1 MRIPSNARI
10 VIIGGGVVGC
20 SVAYHLTK
28 IGITDII
35 LLERGTLSCGTTW
48 HSAGDIPLMKP
59 TALLRA
65 VRYGADL
72 YSRLEEET
80 GQSTGWRR
88 CGYLKVAR
96 TPARLAEYKRSLATF
111 RAFGGE
117 AEIVTPS
124 EAKELW
130 PLMRTDDI
138 CGGVWER
145 GSGRV
150 DPTNLVM
157 AYAKGARSRGAKIVE
172 AISLERVLVEKG
184 AVAGVATSAGQIK
197 CEIVVNC
204 AGLWARQIAQTCGAS
219 VPLYASEHFYMLTK
233 PIPGVHAGLTILNDP
248 DGHIYMRED
257 VGGLLV
263 GCFEPNA
270 KAIALDRIPADFS
283 FGRLEED
290 WDHVEPYLG
299 RAADRIPALMDAQIR
314 MLMNGPESF
323 TPDGSLLIGET
334 PEVCRFYVVAGCN
347 SGGVALSGGLGQA
360 MAALIGGQEPVFDI
374 SRFDI
379 RRFGE
384 AQNNDG
390 WLRGRISEIVGRHMA
405 LHWPGKDFETGRGQR
420 CSPLY
425 HRLLKKGAVYGSHS
439 GWERPLWFG
448 SGEGPESKTF
458 GIPAWLDAVA
468 AEHMAVRE
476 GVAVFDLSSFAKFM
490 FEGPEALRDLQTICT
505 NEIDVPVGRVVYT
518 ALLDARGGFQSDL
531 TVARLAPSRFMI
543 VTGAAQAVRDADWIH
558 RHASVHSVLTDVT
571 SAFAT
576 LGVAGRYS
584 RDLLSR
590 LTDSKLDSAAFPF
603 ATCRWISVGPVRALA
618 VRISFTGDLGWELY
632 VPSEMAVAAY
642 DAIFEAGT
650 EFGVQ
655 DAGYHALGS
664 LRVEKGNRS
673 WGRELSP
680 MINPIEAGLAAIVR
694 VNKAIDFIGKYAISQ
709 AAAGPPKIRVVQFSM
724 GLDEHF
730 LYGDEPILRDGVHV
744 GLVSSAGYSP
754 AQSRIIGLGQVSC
767 AAGVDDSFLKSG
779 SFHLDVGG
787 DKLGITL
794 HTKPIFDPTG
804 TRMRA

>member
-1 MRIPSNARI
+1 MSIPTNARI
-10 VIIGGGVVGC
+10 VIVGGGVVGC

-28 IGITDII
+28 IGITDIA
-35 LLERGTLSCGTTW
+35 LLEQGTLSCGTTW

-59 TALLRA
+59 TAFLRA

-72 YSRLEEET
+72 YSRLEDET

-96 TPARLAEYKRSLATF
+96 TPGRLAEYKRSVATF

-124 EAKELW
+124 EAKDIW
-130 PLMRTDDI
+130 PLMRIDDL

-157 AYAKGARSRGAKIVE
+157 AYAKGARSKGAKIVE
-172 AISLERVLVEKG
+172 AVSVERVIVDKG
-184 AVAGVATSAGQIK
+184 AIAGVATTAGQIK

-204 AGLWARQIAQTCGAS
+204 AGLWARRIAQTCGAN

-233 PIPGVHAGLTILNDP
+233 PIPGVHADLTILNDP
-248 DGHIYMRED
+248 DGHIYIRED

-270 KAIALDRIPADFS
+270 KAISLDRIPADFS

-299 RAADRIPALMDAQIR
+299 RATDRIPALKDAEVR

-334 PEVCRFYVVAGCN
+334 AEVRNFYVVAGCN
-347 SGGVALSGGLGQA
+347 TGGVAMSGGLGQA
-360 MAALIGGQEPVFDI
+360 MAALIAGGEPLFDV
-374 SRFDI
+374 SRFDV

-425 HRLLKKGAVYGSHS
+425 QRLLKKGAVYGSQS
-439 GWERPLWFG
+439 SWERPLWFG
-448 SGEGPESKTF
+448 FGEGPESKTF
-458 GIPAWLDAVA
+458 GVPTWLDAVA
-468 AEHMAVRE
+468 SEHMAVRE
-476 GVAVFDLSSFAKFM
+476 RVAIFDLSSFAKFM
-490 FEGPEALRDLQTICT
+490 LEGPEAPRDLQTICT
-505 NEIDVPVGRVVYT
+505 NDVDVPVGRVVFT
-518 ALLDARGGFQSDL
+518 ALLDKRGGIQSDL
-531 TVARLAPSRFMI
+531 TVARLAPFRFMI
-543 VTGAAQAVRDADWIH
+543 VTGAAQAVRDADWIR
-558 RHASVHSVLTDVT
+558 RHASPTSVLTDVT

-576 LGVAGRYS
+576 LAVAGRRS

-590 LTDSKLDSAAFPF
+590 LTDAKLGSAEFPF
-603 ATCRWISVGPVRALA
+603 GTCQWVSVGPVRALA
-618 VRISFTGDLGWELY
+618 MRLSFTGDLGWELY

-650 EFGVQ
+650 EFGVR

-664 LRVEKGNRS
+664 LRIEKGNRS

-680 MINPIEAGLAAIVR
+680 TINPIEAGLTAIVCL
-694 VNKAIDFIGKYAISQ
+694 NKAVDFVGKSAIAKAKSRL
-709 AAAGPPKIRVVQFSM
+709 PTTRVVQFSM
-724 GLDEHF
+724 GLDKHF
-730 LYGDEPILRDGVHV
+730 LYEDEPIFRDGVHV
-744 GLVSSAGYSP
+744 GLVSSAAYSP
-754 AQSRIIGLGQVSC
+754 LQSR
-767 AAGVDDSFLKSG
+767 
-779 SFHLDVGG
+779 
-787 DKLGITL
+787 
-794 HTKPIFDPTG
+794 
-804 TRMRA
+804 R